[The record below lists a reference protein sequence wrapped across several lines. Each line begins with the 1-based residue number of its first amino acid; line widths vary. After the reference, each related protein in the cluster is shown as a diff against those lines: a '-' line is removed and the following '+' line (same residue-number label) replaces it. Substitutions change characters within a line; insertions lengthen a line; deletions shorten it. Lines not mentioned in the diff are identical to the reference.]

1 VLNTDLTNKVDT
13 ANDTGC
19 VFRFFFANVLAWLV
33 QTLLCW
39 TESIMLLIDSGFFD
53 CSGV

>member
-19 VFRFFFANVLAWLV
+19 VFRFFFANVLARAGANAA
-33 QTLLCW
+33 LL
-39 TESIMLLIDSGFFD
+39 D
-53 CSGV
+53 